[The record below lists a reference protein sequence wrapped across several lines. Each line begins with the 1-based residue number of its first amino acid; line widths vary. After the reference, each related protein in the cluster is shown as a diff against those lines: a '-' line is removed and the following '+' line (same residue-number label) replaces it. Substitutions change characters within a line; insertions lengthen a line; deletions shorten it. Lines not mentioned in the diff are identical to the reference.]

1 MAREVGEKIVS
12 QVPREFV
19 TQPFFPA
26 RKQTAPRV
34 LHIDGVTWTIGVP
47 RPDRRQPPVA
57 FDMRHGRV
65 CFALLSFRDRLD
77 AAGAIRFS
85 INELAH
91 RMAHS
96 NGGRYSRDLL
106 NLLFDLRDTWVR
118 LDYPEGPPRTFS
130 VIGGIDVLGSPSV
143 RRRPAVEGGTV
154 ESEFWLDRV
163 TLHPEFFKLMNR
175 IERQTG
181 LRLDV
186 LIGMTSDA
194 AQSIYTFLPSR
205 AARRSAANP
214 FEITLTTLM
223 EQIGMTV
230 PPHRSKRLQVFT
242 QRSPSIIDQ
251 LNGAE
256 TLTGVL
262 RVEVAET
269 VDGDDYKVRTWV
281 EVRPPALAAPSGD
294 STLLKAWTEAGR
306 TKREFDRRVRSAP
319 ELTDHQVYL
328 IGRAGATL
336 AGNERFFRMAAA
348 LLGAGRFEGA
358 LSEAKGDALEGR
370 PARNPTGSLI
380 VRLMNAIRS
389 PKK

>member
-1 MAREVGEKIVS
+1 MDNDGGKIVS
-12 QVPREFV
+12 QVPRELV

-34 LHIDGVTWTIGVP
+34 LTIDGVKWTIGVP
-47 RPDRRQPPVA
+47 RPDKRQAPVA

-65 CFALLSFRDRLD
+65 CFGLLSFRDRLD
-77 AAGAIRFS
+77 GAGAIRFS

-143 RRRPAVEGGTV
+143 RRRAPTEGATV
-154 ESEFWLDRV
+154 EPEFWLDRV

-205 AARRSAANP
+205 AAHRSADNP
-214 FEITLTTLM
+214 FEINLATLM

-230 PPHRSKRLQVFT
+230 PQHRSVRKQMFT
-242 QRSPSIIDQ
+242 QRSPSIIEQ
-251 LNGAE
+251 LDGAE

-262 RVEVAET
+262 RVELAET
-269 VDGDDYKVRTWV
+269 VDGGDYKLRAWV
-281 EVRPPALAAPSGD
+281 D
-294 STLLKAWTEAGR
+294 R
-306 TKREFDRRVRSAP
+306 TKPPPCPTRRASR
-319 ELTDHQVYL
+319 
-328 IGRAGATL
+328 RC
-336 AGNERFFRMAAA
+336 
-348 LLGAGRFEGA
+348 
-358 LSEAKGDALEGR
+358 
-370 PARNPTGSLI
+370 
-380 VRLMNAIRS
+380 
-389 PKK
+389 